1 MPFKVNKTLN
11 KKINDWVSRQFITKK
26 QAEEIINYETKS
38 SGRSWILYGFSILG
52 FTTIAIGII
61 SLIAANWQLIPGDI
75 KLLINFLLL
84 TLTALWVYSSWKNTR
99 FIMFEVSLVFF
110 MLLCLASIGLISQV
124 YHTGGQLYEAL
135 LLWSA
140 ITFGLALV
148 SKKTFPPSIW
158 SAGFFL
164 SLNIAIF
171 QSPILQPIFQDHI
184 ASIFMTFPLFSAFL
198 AMISKKFNL
207 EPQTKALSI
216 WVIIMGISGLIAS
229 ELYHRVKTTY
239 VYSEDVSVFLIGYI
253 LFACLVFLTL
263 TDIKY
268 KRIQKNLLLL
278 VLISYLIPFHF
289 GFFDIELHI
298 IVYAFSSIII
308 LAMFAIFVASLQKR
322 RLFQFFLILIGLRFF
337 VLYCQEF
344 GGLMTTGFI
353 LITSGI
359 LIIAMVLGWNKY
371 HHRFT
376 LWTERLVR

>member
-1 MPFKVNKTLN
+1 MPSKINKPLT
-11 KKINDWVSRQFITKK
+11 KKINDWVSHKFITKK
-26 QAEEIINYETKS
+26 QAEKIINYETRN
-38 SGRSWILYGFSILG
+38 SGRSWVLYGFSLLG

-75 KLLINFLLL
+75 KLLINFLFLI
-84 TLTALWVYSSWKNTR
+84 LTALWVYYSWKNTK

-135 LLWSA
+135 LLWAA

-148 SKKTFPPSIW
+148 SQKTFPPSIW

-164 SLNIAIF
+164 SLSIAIF
-171 QSPILQPIFQDHI
+171 QSPILQPIFQDRI
-184 ASIFMTFPLFSAFL
+184 APIFMTFPLFSAFL
-198 AMISKKFNL
+198 AMICKKFNL
-207 EPQTKALSI
+207 EPQTKALNI
-216 WVIIMGISGLIAS
+216 WIIIIGISGLVTS
-229 ELYHRVKTTY
+229 EFYHSVETTY
-239 VYSEDVSVFLIGYI
+239 IYSEDMPAFAIGYVLVVLSA
-253 LFACLVFLTL
+253 LFVLM
-263 TDIKY
+263 DIEY
-268 KRIQKNLLLL
+268 KKLQKNILLLT
-278 VLISYLIPFHF
+278 LISYLVPFHF
-289 GFFDIELHI
+289 GFFDIESQ

-308 LAMFAIFVASLQKR
+308 LTMFATFLASLQKR

-337 VLYCQEF
+337 ILYCQEL
-344 GGLMTTGFI
+344 GGMMTTGFI